1 MLLEENL
8 KLLTAE
14 TPCQFWYDFGQG
26 NWKIE
31 ASVII
36 IWCIW
41 YKIYHI
47 VYAFIYEL
55 LLEHW
60 HSFNFFNRQKFHF
73 LSIENIWIKHYTSKM
88 GHKTWAAIA
97 MDWVRL
103 PSDRRPGRA
112 HFPSDMQYVFN
123 GTSNYNSPKFLTPTT
138 LSPSLSHR
146 FKIGSRPYE
155 FSNQNSFGNTRF
167 GNIEFEIW
175 IFICKYMSTKH

>member
-1 MLLEENL
+1 
-8 KLLTAE
+8 
-14 TPCQFWYDFGQG
+14 
-26 NWKIE
+26 
-31 ASVII
+31 
-36 IWCIW
+36 
-41 YKIYHI
+41 
-47 VYAFIYEL
+47 
-55 LLEHW
+55 
-60 HSFNFFNRQKFHF
+60 
-73 LSIENIWIKHYTSKM
+73 M

-175 IFICKYMSTKH
+175 IFICKYMSTKHLNRLNQFFLKVQGGSFLIQ